1 MFLRIFI
8 KFSEVVIPFENLA
21 IGTVID
27 NGKGRR
33 YMKVAL
39 TNYGCWVPSRP
50 TTKGSLTNA
59 EMLKY
64 IGDSAGW
71 KVLP

>member
-1 MFLRIFI
+1 MFIE
-8 KFSEVVIPFENLA
+8 FSEVVIPFENLA
-21 IGTVID
+21 IGTVIG

-39 TNYGCWVPSRP
+39 TRYGCWVPSHP

-64 IGDSAGW
+64 IKDGAGW
-71 KVLP
+71 RVLL